1 MTKRRIVTLGT
12 LFVLACGSAGHA
24 EEMLLY
30 TPKEATGAEA
40 PASPKE
46 GVLVRTVTVKRGDT
60 LAKLSR
66 KHIGVSDYFPQMLV
80 FNKIKN
86 PDLIHPGEKLLVPVP
101 PGQAGKAEKA
111 PKPAKAVKADQAAPR
126 PAVQRPPAP
135 KKAASVERMPVKPGE
150 QDLFQR
156 GQRAYLDGEYREALS
171 RFNDFLHKF
180 PHSRF
185 AADASLYRADCFL
198 HLSGE

>member
-1 MTKRRIVTLGT
+1 MANRRIVTLGT
-12 LFVLACGSAGHA
+12 LLSLACGTAGHA

-30 TPKEATGAEA
+30 TPKETTGADA
-40 PASPKE
+40 PASPRE

-80 FNKIKN
+80 FNRIKN

-101 PGQAGKAEKA
+101 PGRPGKTKTRSSHAGRRTAAKQATPGEST
-111 PKPAKAVKADQAAPR
+111 PA
-126 PAVQRPPAP
+126 
-135 KKAASVERMPVKPGE
+135 KPGE
-150 QDLFQR
+150 QDLFQM
-156 GQRAYLDGEYREALS
+156 GQRAYLGHDYREALA
-171 RFNDFLHKF
+171 RFNDFLRAF
-180 PHSRF
+180 PRSRF